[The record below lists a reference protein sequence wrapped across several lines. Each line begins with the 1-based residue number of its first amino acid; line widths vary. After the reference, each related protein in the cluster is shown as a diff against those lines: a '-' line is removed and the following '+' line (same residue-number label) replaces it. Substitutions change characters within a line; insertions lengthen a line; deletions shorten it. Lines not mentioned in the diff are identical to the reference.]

1 MRTTLLLVSL
11 LCTLAL
17 TAQNYRQRIDP
28 NVRIGDTTQ
37 LHMVTLADRS
47 QLLGVVHRITADTLE
62 IELRGAADASYL
74 PTRELRY
81 LGLFV
86 PPRFVPDPRNPRT
99 PPALN
104 DLTLLRTALPYPSR
118 RQFKTVML
126 AYNSFDFALDDHWQ
140 LGFGLAGPL
149 GLLFTQRYRTSV
161 TKWLHLGLSNEFI
174 YAPVVSYSE
183 DPVPLLGDATT
194 LVTVGSQRQFF
205 TLGAGLFYLT
215 DEVLSPT
222 IANYRAGLGTQV
234 GRGSHLY
241 LEALVYA
248 ESFRFTL
255 LPTANFSLARRRH
268 RWSFGVATAVMDGNS
283 FGPAP
288 LPYVSYTHY

>member
-1 MRTTLLLVSL
+1 MRPILLVLSL
-11 LCTLAL
+11 LCSLAL
-17 TAQNYRQRIDP
+17 AAQGWRQRVDP
-28 NVRIGDTTQ
+28 SVRLGDTSQ
-37 LHMVTLADRS
+37 LHMVTLANRS
-47 QLLGVVHRITADTLE
+47 QLLGVVYRVTADTIALQ
-62 IELRGAADASYL
+62 LRGAASHSYL
-74 PTRELRY
+74 PTRELRF

-86 PPRFVPDPRNPRT
+86 VPRFVADPRNAAA

-104 DLTLLRTALPYPSR
+104 DLTLIRTALPYPSR

-126 AYNSFDFALDDHWQ
+126 AYNSLDFSLDEHWQ
-140 LGFGLAGPL
+140 LGVGLAGPL
-149 GLLFTQRYRTSV
+149 GLLFSQRYRTSMSS
-161 TKWLHLGLSNEFI
+161 WLHVGLSNEFI

-194 LVTVGSQRQFF
+194 MLTLGSQRQFF

-215 DEVLSPT
+215 DDVPSPAV
-222 IANYRAGLGTQV
+222 ANYRVGIGSQV

-241 LEALVYA
+241 LEALVYS

-268 RWSFGVATAVMDGNS
+268 RWSFGVATALMDGNS

-288 LPYVSYTHY
+288 LPYISYTHY